1 MLSFSCNLSIRASYA
16 SLKACKILYSNG
28 VSRDS
33 FSPKGKLKGSSET
46 TMRAFAR
53 TRKRAREGDDS
64 LSPSPNSSSW
74 EVVVKWDDICLKH
87 IIPRLKKADVKFLH
101 GE

>member
-1 MLSFSCNLSIRASYA
+1 MLRT
-16 SLKACKILYSNG
+16 SLKACKTLSSNCVCKGQFFPIKMYSL
-28 VSRDS
+28 SEK
-33 FSPKGKLKGSSET
+33 KGNKET